1 MKDSNF
7 VGRPLKKVALNYAHA
22 DLLRILR
29 RARAAAQREAKR
41 IREQGENQSVRV
53 WQNRQLAH

>member
-29 RARAAAQREAKR
+29 RARAAVQREAKW
-41 IREQGENQSVRV
+41 ISQSEFGK
-53 WQNRQLAH
+53 NRQLAH

>member
-29 RARAAAQREAKR
+29 RARAAVQREAK
-41 IREQGENQSVRV
+41 
-53 WQNRQLAH
+53 